1 LFPALYAILDV
12 SPTQTAESAL
22 SLAEMLAGAGVRLMQ
37 VRGKHISTRDYIR
50 VARRAV
56 DAMLQRGVQVFI
68 NDRADIAGLSG
79 ATGVH
84 VGQEDIPVDAAR
96 AACPPPMQVGVSTHN
111 LAQVRAALLTSA
123 DYIAIGPIFATASKD
138 NPDPVVGLELL
149 KQARALTSKPLVAIG
164 GITVETA
171 SDVYAAGADSVAVI
185 SDIARAT
192 DPAKRAAQY
201 LEIAKRAKAAG
212 A

>member
-1 LFPALYAILDV
+1 
-12 SPTQTAESAL
+12 
-22 SLAEMLAGAGVRLMQ
+22 
-37 VRGKHISTRDYIR
+37 
-50 VARRAV
+50 
-56 DAMLQRGVQVFI
+56 
-68 NDRADIAGLSG
+68 
-79 ATGVH
+79 
-84 VGQEDIPVDAAR
+84 
-96 AACPPPMQVGVSTHN
+96 MQVGVSTHN

-123 DYIAIGPIFATASKD
+123 DYIAIGPIFATTSKD

-171 SDVYAAGADSVAVI
+171 GDVYAAGADSVAVI